1 MLLSARL
8 PVVLAVLCSCFCSYR
23 QDSQLSLLWWCSFA
37 SRYAAEVLLC
47 DTLRCFTAIT
57 DVAYC
62 LACLPISAAMD
73 VPFLANTVPLMGNAK
88 SDSTLP
94 MMCILP
100 MHANQ
105 LLAASMSFQLHAAR
119 VLVTDRRQECHRHKW
134 SLQEARSLQGLCSA
148 LSDVIL
154 AADQGT

>member
-1 MLLSARL
+1 MGANGGLPVTSGLWCPEPRSQHRHAAERKTPSCPCCALLMLLL
-8 PVVLAVLCSCFCSYR
+8 IHR
-23 QDSQLSLLWWCSFA
+23 QDSQLSLLWLCSFA
-37 SRYAAEVLLC
+37 SRYAAQVLLC
-47 DTLRCFTAIT
+47 NTLRCFTAIT

-88 SDSTLP
+88 SDLTLP

-119 VLVTDRRQECHRHKW
+119 VLVTDRRQ
-134 SLQEARSLQGLCSA
+134 
-148 LSDVIL
+148 
-154 AADQGT
+154 